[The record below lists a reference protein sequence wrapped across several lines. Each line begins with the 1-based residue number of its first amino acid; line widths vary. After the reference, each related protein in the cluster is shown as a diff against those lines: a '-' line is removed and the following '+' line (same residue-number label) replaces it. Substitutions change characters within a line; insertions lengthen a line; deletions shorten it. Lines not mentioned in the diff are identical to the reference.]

1 MSVGLF
7 TLILVGIA
15 ALVVLAVVAIGYMGD
30 SSRGKVRE
38 ANRSLKSSKARE
50 KIAVSALRSISNN
63 AGNPA
68 LEAQIALDQIENLYQ
83 KELES

>member
-50 KIAVSALRSISNN
+50 KIAVSALRGISNN